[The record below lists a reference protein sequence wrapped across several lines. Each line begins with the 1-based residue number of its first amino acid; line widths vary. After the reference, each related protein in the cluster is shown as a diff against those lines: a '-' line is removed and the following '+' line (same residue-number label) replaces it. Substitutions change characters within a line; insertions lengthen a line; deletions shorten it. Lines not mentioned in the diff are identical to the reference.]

1 MGALLKLGIRKEGNG
16 KEMVGSDFVKEKNQN
31 NLLVGDKGTARQDSV
46 EKWSET
52 HLLVATLIASV
63 SFTAAITVPGGY
75 HNQGV
80 DEGLAVLSKRTS
92 FRVFLIA
99 NTYAFG
105 FSITSI
111 LVHFFASLWDGG
123 VAFRK
128 RVARRSFACTL
139 YAIIALLVAFIS
151 GTFTVVPRYWGIV
164 VAVIPPFL
172 ILYMMSVVR

>member
-80 DEGLAVLSKRTS
+80 DEGLAVLSKRAS
-92 FRVFLIA
+92 FCVFLIT
-99 NTYAFG
+99 NTLAFG
-105 FSITSI
+105 FSMSSI
-111 LVHFFASLWDGG
+111 LIHFSASLWGG
-123 VAFRK
+123 VGLRGRAVVF
-128 RVARRSFACTL
+128 SFDFTS
-139 YAIIALLVAFIS
+139 YDIIALLVAFIS
-151 GTFTVVPRYWGIV
+151 GTYTVVPHSLGIPA
-164 VAVIPPFL
+164 AVILPLFMLFRMFL
-172 ILYMMSVVR
+172 SL